1 MTWNPFK
8 FQYHATYL
16 KDEGAY
22 ALLELKKGT
31 QKEQLFY
38 PKSLLP
44 LDLSIGS
51 SFVLKIEDTQ
61 SAQESETKTMQKLL
75 EELIR

>member
-31 QKEQLFY
+31 QTETFY
-38 PKSLLP
+38 FPKTLLP
-44 LDLSIGS
+44 PDLNPGS
-51 SFVLKIEDTQ
+51 TFTFKMEDPQ
-61 SAQESETKTMQKLL
+61 SAQESELKTMQKLL
-75 EELIR
+75 EALIR